1 MAKERMNS
9 VNPFGPEDVLELL
22 LEKLSRRGVL
32 LLQVPRFIKDVMNI
46 ISDNESLT
54 QGMVNHRLIRLG
66 WDERILDGYIL
77 ELIRFLSESSA
88 NPYARGT
95 APFAA
100 SSQPKVGM
108 AGENRLH

>member
-46 ISDNESLT
+46 ISDNKSLP
-54 QGMVNHRLIRLG
+54 QGMVNHRLILLG
-66 WDERILDGYIL
+66 WDERVLDGYIL

-88 NPYARGT
+88 NPYARGA
-95 APFAA
+95 APFAG
-100 SSQPKVGM
+100 SQPKVGM